1 VAAED
6 VVRTVLA
13 EVRAGHLPAGG
24 RLLPVRALE
33 HQLGLSK
40 NTVQA
45 AYDELVARGALETRE
60 REGEFG
66 IDFQN
71 ADRFTATYTD
81 TYEFLPRP
89 FRIASNV
96 TLPVG
101 GYDFNTVRLAF
112 NRANRQRVAGN
123 LSFETGTFYNG
134 YKTAIGLTAGRVN
147 FSPRFSVEPTYSV
160 NWVEL
165 TEGKFTS
172 QLFGSRVTFTATPF
186 MFTSALVQYNSET
199 HSVSTN
205 VRFRWEYRPGSEF
218 FVVYNDERDTY
229 ARAFPDLTNRA
240 FIVKINR
247 LFRF

>member
-1 VAAED
+1 MIRKYSWTGSINYVENG
-6 VVRTVLA
+6 
-13 EVRAGHLPAGG
+13 AGL
-24 RLLPVRALE
+24 
-33 HQLGLSK
+33 
-40 NTVQA
+40 
-45 AYDELVARGALETRE
+45 LETRE

-101 GYDFNTVRLAF
+101 GYDFDTVRLAF
-112 NRANRQRVAGN
+112 NRANRQRIAGN

-134 YKTAIGLTAGRVN
+134 HKTAIGLAAGRVN

-165 TEGKFTS
+165 TQGEFTS

-218 FVVYNDERDTY
+218 FVVYNDERDTF